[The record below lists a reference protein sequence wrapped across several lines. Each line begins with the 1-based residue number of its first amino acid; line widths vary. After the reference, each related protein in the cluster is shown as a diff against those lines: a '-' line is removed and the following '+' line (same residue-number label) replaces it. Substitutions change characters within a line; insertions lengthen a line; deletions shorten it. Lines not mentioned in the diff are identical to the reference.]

1 MLLIYSLIFILKD
14 KFVWYKKE
22 PMVNKLFKRL
32 PSADTEVFNLSK
44 IPKVIHVAVS
54 RACNINCIM
63 CPINR
68 DVLRD
73 KQKFIKLEAFNKLF
87 KDEKQ
92 FEFLNFVGAGE
103 VFVCKYFSR
112 IIEYCFEHNFPA
124 LGCTTNLQLISKE
137 LAEVMVKNGFRQ
149 ITASIDGCTKET
161 FEHIRK
167 GASFDKFI
175 EIMMY
180 FNVLK
185 ARHNSLGNPNF
196 TFAMVAMNSN
206 IHELPGLIRLA
217 DKLNVKSIYV
227 ARLHVIKE
235 ELLHESLFFYQE
247 KYNYYYDESIA
258 AARELKINIVLPD
271 KFGSPIKNILS
282 VRNCNLPFENMYVDV
297 DGIVYPCVCRV
308 YPNITVG
315 NILEQSVI
323 EIWNSDKFKEFRAA
337 MFTDNPPL
345 QCKEC
350 TFSVLDSCKL
360 ESHMTPELAAKVRKT
375 NPNV

>member
-1 MLLIYSLIFILKD
+1 M
-14 KFVWYKKE
+14 W
-22 PMVNKLFKRL
+22 NKLFKQ
-32 PSADTEVFNLSK
+32 PTSANTQVFSLSK
-44 IPKVIHVAVS
+44 IPKIIHVAVS
-54 RACNINCIM
+54 RTCNINCIM

-68 DVLRD
+68 DVLKD
-73 KQKFIKLEAFNKLF
+73 EQKFIEIEAFNRLF
-87 KDEKQ
+87 KDELQ

-112 IIEYCFEHNFPA
+112 IIEYCFEHNFSA

-137 LAEVMVKNGFRQ
+137 LAEVMVRNGFRQ

-161 FEHIRK
+161 FEYIRK

-175 EIMMY
+175 EIMEY
-180 FNVLK
+180 FNILK
-185 ARHNSLGNPNF
+185 ARHNSLGNPNI

-206 IHELPGLIRLA
+206 IHELPGLVRLA
-217 DKLNVKSIYV
+217 DKLNVQNIFV

-247 KYNYYYDESIA
+247 KYNYYYDKSIA
-258 AARELKINIVLPD
+258 VAKGIGINVVLPD
-271 KFGSPIKNILS
+271 KFGSPVKNTMA
-282 VRNCNLPFENMYVDV
+282 VRNCKFPFENMYIDV

-308 YPNITVG
+308 YPDINVG
-315 NILEQSVI
+315 NILEQSI
-323 EIWNSDKFKEFRAA
+323 TEIWNSDKFNEFRAA

-350 TFSVLDSCKL
+350 TFNVLDTCKL
-360 ESHMTPELAAKVRKT
+360 ESHMTPELAAKVRRT